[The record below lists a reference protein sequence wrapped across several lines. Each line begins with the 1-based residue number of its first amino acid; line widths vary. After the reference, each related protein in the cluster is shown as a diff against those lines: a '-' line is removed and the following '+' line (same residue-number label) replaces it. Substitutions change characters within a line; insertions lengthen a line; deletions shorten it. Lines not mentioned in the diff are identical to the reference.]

1 MVSFSII
8 MSTILSILL
17 LISFCLEPAYVIS
30 ISDDQTAINGSTV
43 TIECIAGGIPSV
55 FNYQW
60 MKNGVTIPGQTGST
74 LTISSVT
81 TSDIG
86 EYKCT
91 PSNSNGNTNSSSNIL
106 SVNGKFTNTF
116 TPFNNLCCFIILC

>member
-1 MVSFSII
+1 MSLFYYSSI
-8 MSTILSILL
+8 
-17 LISFCLEPAYVIS
+17 EPAYVIS
-30 ISDDQTAINGSTV
+30 ISDNQTAINGSTV

-55 FNYQW
+55 FTYEW

-91 PSNSNGNTNSSSNIL
+91 PSNSNGNTNSSSSIL